1 MLRTQ
6 YVLFY
11 WRFAL
16 KQIQYQGI
24 HIILQELRIY
34 RARGTNRM
42 NISKEADIIRIFKGH
57 SGIQAIRRAYSEKEI
72 KLQDKIPFVNFSFR
86 FL

>member
-1 MLRTQ
+1 
-6 YVLFY
+6 
-11 WRFAL
+11 
-16 KQIQYQGI
+16 
-24 HIILQELRIY
+24 
-34 RARGTNRM
+34 M

-57 SGIQAIRRAYSEKEI
+57 SGIQAIRRAYSEKII